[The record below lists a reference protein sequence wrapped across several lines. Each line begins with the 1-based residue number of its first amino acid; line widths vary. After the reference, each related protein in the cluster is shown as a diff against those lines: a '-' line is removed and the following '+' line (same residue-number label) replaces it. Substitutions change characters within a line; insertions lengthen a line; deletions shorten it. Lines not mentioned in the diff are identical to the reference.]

1 MQNIVDRTCQRV
13 KIQKCL
19 SYNGLDIDNNVINR
33 YMGVAL
39 NVSQNGLQ
47 IETDHMILTEHILLM
62 FYDHKSN
69 YVATKGKVV
78 YSDEDESG
86 KFRTG
91 IQLMGENG
99 DNDKFVKRLIR
110 SYHYLKKVPIFVS

>member
-1 MQNIVDRTCQRV
+1 MIF
-13 KIQKCL
+13 
-19 SYNGLDIDNNVINR
+19 
-33 YMGVAL
+33 
-39 NVSQNGLQ
+39 
-47 IETDHMILTEHILLM
+47 TDHILLM

-78 YSDEDESG
+78 YSEADESG

>member
-1 MQNIVDRTCQRV
+1 
-13 KIQKCL
+13 
-19 SYNGLDIDNNVINR
+19 
-33 YMGVAL
+33 
-39 NVSQNGLQ
+39 
-47 IETDHMILTEHILLM
+47 
-62 FYDHKSN
+62 
-69 YVATKGKVV
+69 VATKGKVV